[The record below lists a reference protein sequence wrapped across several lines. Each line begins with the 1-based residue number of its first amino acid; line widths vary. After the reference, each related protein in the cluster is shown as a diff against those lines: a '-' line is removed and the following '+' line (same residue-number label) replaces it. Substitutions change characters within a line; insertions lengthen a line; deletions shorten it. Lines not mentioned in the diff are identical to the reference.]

1 MHAALFKHLQLQHQ
15 VRINEYKCTCGFSR
29 ESALSVGTHKSYC
42 QGSALKDKEHKCSYC
57 RFSSRTENGLKVH
70 TSRVHRDIHNAAL
83 KEKKVFAWTEAQLEF
98 VAELV
103 IDLKAK
109 KTFKLNMVLA
119 KMMDREEQA
128 IQKMR
133 TKTKYKQIEA
143 RVRQRLKEIK
153 EETDIKPKLSDP
165 QLENATIDR
174 PPSSLTSSPGID
186 FQIENTQCTPQNNHI
201 KIYRKLPH
209 LGNLSIAKNIPL
221 TSKILLESSRIPFIY
236 NNNTPTNHR
245 IQNRRSSVSRTPRI
259 LPSKPSVTEPTPIRL
274 IQLSA
279 HNLSYAGKD
288 LQMQTPRQLPEIPLN
303 HPQNALTHIFQTN
316 ESNTYSNN
324 TKYRDNAEM
333 GLQDLL
339 QSDQIGDVVRQYF
352 QNEIC

>member
-1 MHAALFKHLQLQHQ
+1 MHAALFKQLRLQHQ

-42 QGSALKDKEHKCSYC
+42 QGSVLKDKEHKCSYC

-98 VAELV
+98 LAELV

-165 QLENATIDR
+165 ELENATIDR
-174 PPSSLTSSPGID
+174 PPSS
-186 FQIENTQCTPQNNHI
+186 
-201 KIYRKLPH
+201 
-209 LGNLSIAKNIPL
+209 
-221 TSKILLESSRIPFIY
+221 
-236 NNNTPTNHR
+236 
-245 IQNRRSSVSRTPRI
+245 
-259 LPSKPSVTEPTPIRL
+259 
-274 IQLSA
+274 
-279 HNLSYAGKD
+279 
-288 LQMQTPRQLPEIPLN
+288 
-303 HPQNALTHIFQTN
+303 
-316 ESNTYSNN
+316 
-324 TKYRDNAEM
+324 
-333 GLQDLL
+333 
-339 QSDQIGDVVRQYF
+339 
-352 QNEIC
+352 